1 MQIRC
6 LIIDDNS
13 PFLDAAT
20 ELLDREGIDVVAT
33 ASTGADAL
41 RLVEELRPDVTL
53 VDIDLGPENG
63 FELAAT
69 LSNGPAASSSVI
81 LVSTHSE
88 EELGELIAVSPA
100 LGFIPKT
107 RLSAQAIRD
116 LLDGS

>member
-6 LIIDDNS
+6 LIIDDNT

-33 ASTGADAL
+33 ASTSADAI
-41 RLVEELRPDVTL
+41 RLVKKHRPDVTL
-53 VDIDLGPENG
+53 VDIDLGTEDG
-63 FELAAT
+63 FELART
-69 LSNGPAASSSVI
+69 LTNGRGASKVI

-88 EELGELIAVSPA
+88 EELGELIAASPA

-107 RLSAQAIRD
+107 RLSAQGIYE
-116 LLDGS
+116 LLDRR